1 MVRELMLEHFEF
13 WASDECPPL
22 SQEDRELIERL
33 AAVVKGVHES
43 SVA

>member
-22 SQEDRELIERL
+22 SQEDLELIERL
-33 AAVVKGVHES
+33 SAVVHGAHES
-43 SVA
+43 SDA

>member
-22 SQEDRELIERL
+22 TREDQELIDRLTEVVERMREGQ
-33 AAVVKGVHES
+33 AA
-43 SVA
+43 